1 MRMIKA
7 LGASAPAEVQTG
19 AGGDVN
25 SATCVRAF
33 NNTTTNHLV
42 TVESPVGG
50 GTLKGSFY
58 LAGGANAFIEKDP
71 SDWIFAANAG
81 VLLTKVALR

>member
-33 NNTTTNHLV
+33 NNTTTK
-42 TVESPVGG
+42 T
-50 GTLKGSFY
+50 
-58 LAGGANAFIEKDP
+58 
-71 SDWIFAANAG
+71 
-81 VLLTKVALR
+81 

>member
-19 AGGDVN
+19 AGGDVQ

-42 TVESPVGG
+42 TVETAGSV
-50 GTLKGSFY
+50 LKGSFV
-58 LAGGANAFIEKDP
+58 LAGGADIYVEKDP
-71 SDWIFAANAG
+71 TDWIFAANAG
-81 VLLTKVALR
+81 VLLTKVAIR

>member
-19 AGGDVN
+19 AGGNVD

-33 NNTTTNHLV
+33 NNTSTNYLV
-42 TVESPVGG
+42 SVETNGAV
-50 GTLKGSFY
+50 LKGSFY
-58 LAGGANAFIEKDP
+58 LAVGADIYIEKDP
-71 SDWIFAANAG
+71 TDEIFAGNAG

>member
-7 LGASAPAEVQTG
+7 LGASAPAEVQSG
-19 AGGDVN
+19 AGGNVD

-33 NNTTTNHLV
+33 NNTSTNYLV
-42 TVESPVGG
+42 SVE
-50 GTLKGSFY
+50 TNAQDLKGSFY
-58 LAGGANAFIEKDP
+58 LAGGADIYIEKDP
-71 SDWIFAANAG
+71 TDEIFAGNAG